1 MMGSE
6 RLSAY
11 MLNNFGLVQH
21 HKWSLADIEG
31 MIPWERVMYMELLA
45 NFLKE
50 EEQKQK
56 DMLNEM
62 KAMRNY
68 QNRRKL

>member
-1 MMGSE
+1 
-6 RLSAY
+6 

-21 HKWSLADIEG
+21 HKWSLSDIEG